1 METLGQ
7 RIRSLR
13 KARGLSQK
21 ELQDALGWGDTRLSM
36 YERDQRTPKID
47 LLRELARALQCS
59 LEDLLSTGEIDN
71 GQPIAL
77 REATVPLISWVK
89 AGSWAEV
96 NDPYEPGEAML
107 WIAPQTK
114 IVSPHTFALRVEG
127 DSMTSPTGATFPEG
141 CIIIVD
147 PDRAAKAGDYVVAK
161 DVATQKATFKRLTTD
176 GNRWYLKPLNPA
188 YPAIEIDD
196 PSMRVIGVAIEW
208 QTGGKL

>member
-13 KARGLSQK
+13 KKRGLSQK
-21 ELQDALGWGDTRLSM
+21 ELQDALGWGETRLSM

-59 LEDLLSTGEIDN
+59 LDDLLSTEQIDN
-71 GQPIAL
+71 GKL
-77 REATVPLISWVK
+77 HVVREATVPLISWVK
-89 AGSWAEV
+89 AGSWADIT
-96 NDPYEPGEAML
+96 DPFEPGEAMQ
-107 WIAPQTK
+107 WIAPQTN
-114 IVSPHTFALRVEG
+114 IVSPHTFALTVEG
-127 DSMTSPTGATFPEG
+127 DSMTSPSGMTFPEG
-141 CIIIVD
+141 CIIVVD
-147 PDRAAKAGDYVVAK
+147 PDRSAKAGDYVVAK